1 MQSYFLDDKII
12 LHLIL
17 SWPPGV
23 CYRSF
28 TLARMAPSCASHVT
42 RAVVRE
48 VVDPDG
54 EDHSQPAWQ
63 PALYKLPPFFT
74 DVSILPEWSEEELL
88 AQKVNRDL
96 LASQAQA
103 RYEGWLAENPPSKPD
118 IRPQT
123 STHPNSHRFRDR
135 DREKEL
141 APKHWQNPNRVM
153 HERERIEA
161 VLNSSLYMSHPP
173 YPKQGG
179 GVKNLGFSFMKSSYD
194 YRQRLPSK
202 EVSGTVSMLRTRPR
216 TESERVNK
224 VLQDDALRDTL
235 GGGRWTA
242 DNRYGNPPH
251 CLPVNVGSPF
261 RSNSPQ
267 RWLRAARG
275 GFERS
280 FPSGTADTQT
290 LFLHHNEP
298 YADHVHP
305 VVAPNVR
312 CGSRSRE
319 PEKEMGHSLG
329 ESFSSLVPLN
339 TYLPNRSKLC
349 NWNVN
354 PPVQPTTARSLRRM
368 VTTQTTLRAGLG

>member
-1 MQSYFLDDKII
+1 MGNDPRV
-12 LHLIL
+12 
-17 SWPPGV
+17 PPSKSVPENTGGDAKL
-23 CYRSF
+23 CGAS
-28 TLARMAPSCASHVT
+28 LMAPSCASHVT

-48 VVDPDG
+48 AVDPDG
-54 EDHSQPAWQ
+54 EPAAWQ

-88 AQKVNRDL
+88 ARKVDRDL

-103 RYEGWLAENPPSKPD
+103 RYEGWLGEHPPSKLD
-118 IRPQT
+118 IRPQR

-179 GVKNLGFSFMKSSYD
+179 GVKNHGFSFMKSSYD

-202 EVSGTVSMLRTRPR
+202 EVSGTVSILRTRPR

-251 CLPVNVGSPF
+251 CSPVCVGSPF

-280 FPSGTADTQT
+280 FPAGTADTQA

-312 CGSRSRE
+312 CGGRE
-319 PEKEMGHSLG
+319 RPGRRWGTPWAS
-329 ESFSSLVPLN
+329 P
-339 TYLPNRSKLC
+339 
-349 NWNVN
+349 
-354 PPVQPTTARSLRRM
+354 SLRRCRS
-368 VTTQTTLRAGLG
+368 TRTCPTDPSSATGTSTLQYRRTPPDRCDGLPLRRAR

>member
-1 MQSYFLDDKII
+1 MIRLSC
-12 LHLIL
+12 HLIL
-17 SWPPGV
+17 SSPPGV